1 MTLPADEVALLA
13 AAEQRLGVRFADP
26 AQLLEALTHRSFLN
40 EQTGTPTP
48 SNERLEFLGDSAL
61 GYLAARFVFERHPNL
76 TEGEL
81 TGRRAALIRASTL
94 ARWARALD
102 LASLVRLGQGEVT
115 AGTVRDNLLAD
126 TFEAV
131 LAAIVLDQGLAAG
144 ERFLRPLLERDADRA
159 SSAEARLNPKGRL
172 QEVVQ
177 EREHRTPVYRTVGVE
192 GPDHESVFT
201 VEVVVAD
208 HVLGRG
214 AGRSKQAAQ
223 QAAARDALARYSTAA
238 ATEDDE

>member
-1 MTLPADEVALLA
+1 LLA
-13 AAEQRLGVRFADP
+13 AAEARLGVRFAEP
-26 AQLLEALTHRSFLN
+26 ALLLEALTHRSFLN

-61 GYLAARFVFERHPNL
+61 GFLVARYVFEHYPEL

-94 ARWARALD
+94 ARWARSLD
-102 LASLVRLGQGEVT
+102 LASLVRLGQGEVA
-115 AGTVRDNLLAD
+115 AGQVRDNLLAD
-126 TFEAV
+126 AFEAV

-144 ERFLRPLLERDADRA
+144 DRFLRPLLDGDADRG
-159 SSAEARLNPKGRL
+159 SAADAHLNPKGRL
-172 QEVVQ
+172 QELVQ

-192 GPDHESVFT
+192 GPDHDSVFT
-201 VEVVVAD
+201 VEVVVGDRA
-208 HVLGRG
+208 LGRG

-223 QAAARDALARYSTAA
+223 QAAARDALTRYAA
-238 ATEDDE
+238 ALSTEDDEA